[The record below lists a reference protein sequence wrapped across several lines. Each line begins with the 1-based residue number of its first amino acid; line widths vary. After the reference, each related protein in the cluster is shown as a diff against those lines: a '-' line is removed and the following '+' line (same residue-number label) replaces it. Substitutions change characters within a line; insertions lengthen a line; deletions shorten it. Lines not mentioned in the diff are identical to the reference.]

1 MARVPSARETFDSIR
16 QILRRQ
22 YTVIFTVTALCFVVA
37 IIYLLMAT
45 RLYRATASLTAESSA
60 VRQTG
65 SAIDMAQSGNFL
77 RTQAERI
84 ASRSILAL
92 ALANPDIK
100 DLKTFRNSSNRLTA
114 IRDGLTIDVGRV
126 NDVISVSFDSR
137 YPEEAPLIANAVV
150 QAYKQ
155 YQTEP
160 VHSTTDDVL
169 SVYQT
174 QIDAYHKELDATTA
188 RMAAME
194 QQYGVL
200 ASTGD
205 SSGNVN
211 LQRLSTLSQELT
223 TAQLET
229 VKAKSDFDEA
239 SKTLPKQLPDPQAS
253 EKSTSPRPLIVSA
266 EQEAA
271 LRSEL
276 IDLESRQ
283 QAMRQLYLPH
293 HPALQAIGQQI
304 QQVNR
309 EYVGALEQHWL
320 LAQKREQDM
329 QDAFDAQ
336 QKRVIQ
342 ISAETAEYERFG
354 GDADRV
360 RKSID
365 NLESRMQ
372 AIQVTRE
379 TDSVAVDLL
388 DPAETAILSHPRP
401 ISTLSTTLL
410 LGLMLG
416 VGGALFR
423 EWMDDRMR
431 SAGDV
436 RSATGLRILGRVPS
450 MPWVLNLSVAAQKV
464 ALDPASDVA
473 EAYRA
478 IRAAVDS
485 AAPRER
491 CRTILITSAGST
503 DGKTTSAANL
513 AIAMAQTGKRVLL
526 VDAVLR
532 DPMVHVVFGVSPNSG
547 LSTLL
552 GSQTMAPEKTIR
564 KTVING
570 LWVLPAGLTPHS
582 PTELLNGPAL
592 ASLLD
597 DLADKYDHV
606 IIDAPPLSDLPDARI
621 IAASCDLTL
630 LVVRADTATRRQTLL
645 ARDGLMGVGAHILGL
660 ILTRAPREPDET
672 TAIPATHRK
681 RPILDD
687 PSEEDAIDISTGPT

>member
-1 MARVPSARETFDSIR
+1 
-16 QILRRQ
+16 
-22 YTVIFTVTALCFVVA
+22 
-37 IIYLLMAT
+37 
-45 RLYRATASLTAESSA
+45 
-60 VRQTG
+60 
-65 SAIDMAQSGNFL
+65 
-77 RTQAERI
+77 
-84 ASRSILAL
+84 
-92 ALANPDIK
+92 
-100 DLKTFRNSSNRLTA
+100 
-114 IRDGLTIDVGRV
+114 
-126 NDVISVSFDSR
+126 
-137 YPEEAPLIANAVV
+137 
-150 QAYKQ
+150 
-155 YQTEP
+155 
-160 VHSTTDDVL
+160 
-169 SVYQT
+169 
-174 QIDAYHKELDATTA
+174 
-188 RMAAME
+188 
-194 QQYGVL
+194 
-200 ASTGD
+200 
-205 SSGNVN
+205 
-211 LQRLSTLSQELT
+211 
-223 TAQLET
+223 
-229 VKAKSDFDEA
+229 
-239 SKTLPKQLPDPQAS
+239 
-253 EKSTSPRPLIVSA
+253 
-266 EQEAA
+266 
-271 LRSEL
+271 
-276 IDLESRQ
+276 
-283 QAMRQLYLPH
+283 MRQLYLPH
-293 HPALQAIGQQI
+293 NPALQAIGQQI

-464 ALDPASDVA
+464 ALDP
-473 EAYRA
+473 
-478 IRAAVDS
+478 